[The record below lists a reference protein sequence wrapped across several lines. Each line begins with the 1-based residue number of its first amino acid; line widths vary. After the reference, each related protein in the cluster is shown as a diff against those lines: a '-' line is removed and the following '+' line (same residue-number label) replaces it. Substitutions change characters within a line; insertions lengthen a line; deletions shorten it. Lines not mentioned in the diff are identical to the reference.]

1 MNDTADAEV
10 FRNAVE
16 RLKIKTT
23 DAPRLF
29 SVTRQTLSSWI
40 HGKSKIPKA
49 AFVLLLELENTASK
63 KASERVEH
71 INTLARIVGRINQPG
86 ENAPDQH
93 ERH

>member
-1 MNDTADAEV
+1 MNDPEAEV
-10 FRNAVE
+10 FRNAIE
-16 RLKIKTT
+16 RLSIRTT

-29 SVTRQTLSSWI
+29 NVTRQTLSSWAR
-40 HGKSKIPKA
+40 GKTKIPKA
-49 AFVLLLELENTASK
+49 AFVTLLELENSASK

-71 INTLARIVGRINQPG
+71 INTLARIVGRLNQAG